1 MAYYSLQCVA
11 CQDATK
17 RFSGE
22 YGGQDEDGQ
31 RFGGPMYLCS
41 NRACKINEERRRGE
55 KQLRMIQADCDPDPP
70 RRGSYASEKRGR
82 HG

>member
-1 MAYYSLQCVA
+1 MAYFSLQCVA

-31 RFGGPMYLCS
+31 RFDGPMYLCE
-41 NRACKINEERRRGE
+41 NRACKINAERMRGE
-55 KQLRMIQADCDPDPP
+55 KQLRTMEA
-70 RRGSYASEKRGR
+70 AEKRYR
-82 HG
+82 Y